1 MDTELV
7 RPLKE
12 RLDRSIEAADE
23 KIKHAEMILRLYKA
37 YRKKDRNIRDILNLI
52 LGDKD
57 TDTNA
62 GTGAS
67 AGKGGRP
74 MKTPTKTG
82 IRKTDY
88 IMGDVKGS
96 EIEHAE
102 PEHAEPEDP
111 EPERMPDRVVPKKI
125 TKHKSILFGAR
136 KPHRL

>member
-62 GTGAS
+62 GAGT
-67 AGKGGRP
+67 GKGGRP
-74 MKTPTKTG
+74 MRTPIKTG

-88 IMGDVKGS
+88 TMSGAENQKT
-96 EIEHAE
+96 EHPDE
-102 PEHAEPEDP
+102 PEHA
-111 EPERMPDRVVPKKI
+111 EPERMPDRVVPRKI